1 MVERIP
7 QTFIDDLTDRS
18 DITEIIGKRIEIKK
32 AGKEYKACCPFH
44 NEKTPSFTISPEK
57 GFYHCFGCGA
67 HGTSLGF
74 LMDYEK
80 LTFVEAIEELAKM
93 LGMEIPKSTEDIKLT
108 KKQTNL
114 KSLLNEVSNYF
125 QSNLKSNKKAIE
137 YLKDRGI
144 DGKTAKHFGV
154 GFSENSWDQIT
165 KKFGT
170 TEKDIDQLVQAGLII
185 KKDKGGY
192 YDRFRNRVMFP
203 IRDNRGDVVGF
214 GGRIIDED
222 DDPKYLNSPE
232 TTLFKK
238 GYLLYGLFEG
248 KQEISNTKEV
258 ILVEGYTDVI
268 GLAQYGINNALATLG
283 TATTENHIKLI
294 FQKAN
299 ELTFCFDADNAGK
312 KAAIRALEI
321 CLPLIKQ
328 NKSVKFLM
336 LEKGNDPDTA
346 VREHGTDSFKAMLKE
361 SVALDDMII
370 EMCNSSFEIDSLIG
384 KANAAEKA
392 IHLVQQIRE
401 GIYKDLV
408 VERVSKHYGIPA
420 KNFVSR
426 SAEIQKPRKENKS
439 ETIKRPTLVHQ
450 AIKAL
455 LHQPSL
461 GIKLS
466 AKEHFNH
473 IDLKG
478 IDILKEIIDLVHS
491 NASIKAATI
500 VEHFENDKLRSFLA
514 ELAVEEILV
523 NSSELEKEFDDI
535 ILSLRKVNLKKERNS
550 LLQKAKNK
558 SLSKSDEKR
567 LMELTNNPNIS

>member
-80 LTFVEAIEELAKM
+80 LTFVEAIEELAKI
-93 LGMEIPKSTEDIKLT
+93 LGVEVPKSTEDIKLT

-114 KSLLNEVSNYF
+114 KSLLSEVSDYF

-144 DGKTAKHFGV
+144 DGKTAKNFGV
-154 GFSENSWDQIT
+154 GFSENSWDQLT

-170 TEKDIDQLVQAGLII
+170 TEKHIDQLMEAGLII

-214 GGRIIDED
+214 GGRVIDED

-248 KQEISNTKEV
+248 KQEISNKKEV
-258 ILVEGYTDVI
+258 ILVAVSYTH
-268 GLAQYGINNALATLG
+268 LTLP
-283 TATTENHIKLI
+283 TIL
-294 FQKAN
+294 
-299 ELTFCFDADNAGK
+299 
-312 KAAIRALEI
+312 
-321 CLPLIKQ
+321 
-328 NKSVKFLM
+328 
-336 LEKGNDPDTA
+336 
-346 VREHGTDSFKAMLKE
+346 
-361 SVALDDMII
+361 
-370 EMCNSSFEIDSLIG
+370 
-384 KANAAEKA
+384 
-392 IHLVQQIRE
+392 
-401 GIYKDLV
+401 
-408 VERVSKHYGIPA
+408 RV
-420 KNFVSR
+420 
-426 SAEIQKPRKENKS
+426 
-439 ETIKRPTLVHQ
+439 
-450 AIKAL
+450 
-455 LHQPSL
+455 
-461 GIKLS
+461 
-466 AKEHFNH
+466 
-473 IDLKG
+473 
-478 IDILKEIIDLVHS
+478 
-491 NASIKAATI
+491 
-500 VEHFENDKLRSFLA
+500 
-514 ELAVEEILV
+514 
-523 NSSELEKEFDDI
+523 
-535 ILSLRKVNLKKERNS
+535 
-550 LLQKAKNK
+550 
-558 SLSKSDEKR
+558 
-567 LMELTNNPNIS
+567 

>member
-18 DITEIIGKRIEIKK
+18 DITEIIGKRVEIKK

-80 LTFVEAIEELAKM
+80 LTFVEAIEELAKI
-93 LGMEIPKSTEDIKLT
+93 LGMEVPKSTEDIKLT

-114 KSLLNEVSNYF
+114 KSLLNEVSDYF

-144 DGKTAKHFGV
+144 DGKTAKNFEV
-154 GFSENSWDQIT
+154 GFSENSWDQLI

-170 TEKDIDQLVQAGLII
+170 TEKHIDQLVEAGLII

-214 GGRIIDED
+214 GGRVIDED

-321 CLPLIKQ
+321 CLPLIKK

-336 LEKGNDPDTA
+336 LDIGSDPDTA
-346 VREHGTDSFKAMLKE
+346 VREHGTDSFKALLKE
-361 SVALDDMII
+361 SVTLDDMII
-370 EMCNSSFEIDSLIG
+370 EICNSSFEIDSLIG

-401 GIYKDLV
+401 SIYKDLV
-408 VERVSKHYGIPA
+408 VERVAKHYGIPS
-420 KNFVSR
+420 KNFMSR
-426 SAEIQKPRKENKS
+426 SVEIQKPRKENKS
-439 ETIKRPTLVHQ
+439 ETIRRPTLIHQ

-466 AKEHFNH
+466 ENEHLKH

-478 IDILKEIIDLVHS
+478 IDILKEIMGLVNS
-491 NASIKAATI
+491 NPSIKVATI

-535 ILSLRKVNLKKERNS
+535 VLSLKKTNLKKELNS
-550 LLQKAKNK
+550 LLEKAKNK
-558 SLSKSDEKR
+558 SLSESDEKR
-567 LMELTNNPNIS
+567 LIELTNNPNIS